1 MGGEK
6 PLRPRKLGQLPAKR
20 GAFLRELCPRESLLT
35 QWGGD
40 ERSEVGGAFAP
51 CRQRSSPQKLPA
63 AEHRGQEKQ
72 DAEFYSVTSP
82 EISLMAETVAARFCM
97 SLGTISLVALPSAT
111 FSMASMLRRA
121 R

>member
-1 MGGEK
+1 M
-6 PLRPRKLGQLPAKR
+6 R
-20 GAFLRELCPRESLLT
+20 GLCPRESLLT

-51 CRQRSSPQKLPA
+51 CRRRSSPQKLPA
-63 AEHRGQEKQ
+63 AEHRGQGKQ
-72 DAEFYSVTSP
+72 NVKFYSVTSP
-82 EISLMAETVAARFCM
+82 EISLIADTVAARFCM

>member
-1 MGGEK
+1 MGKSPSGLASSASSPQSEEPFCAGFAREKASSRSGEV
-6 PLRPRKLGQLPAKR
+6 
-20 GAFLRELCPRESLLT
+20 T
-35 QWGGD
+35 
-40 ERSEVGGAFAP
+40 SEVGGAFAP
-51 CRQRSSPQKLPA
+51 CRRRSSPQKLPA
-63 AEHRGQEKQ
+63 AGHRGQEKQ

>member
-1 MGGEK
+1 MGKSPSGLASSASSPQSEE
-6 PLRPRKLGQLPAKR
+6 P
-20 GAFLRELCPRESLLT
+20 FLRGLCPRESLLT

-63 AEHRGQEKQ
+63 AQHRGQEKQ